1 MGGGKTSIERV
12 WWEALNGSGNT
23 SGWVVGLGGIGGDE
37 RNRQWKGAGGD
48 KWDRPG
54 ERKSRAH
61 MEQVVRGTLSDGG
74 RGIDKL
80 GSGVGLEWGWVPSE
94 VPVGSRFEVPRRAQK
109 AAGAAWFLSVRR
121 GRVAFPQVR
130 CSPLKDWRRFR
141 IDAE

>member
-1 MGGGKTSIERV
+1 MGWARGKKEPS
-12 WWEALNGSGNT
+12 AH
-23 SGWVVGLGGIGGDE
+23 
-37 RNRQWKGAGGD
+37 GAS
-48 KWDRPG
+48 G
-54 ERKSRAH
+54 ERDAFR
-61 MEQVVRGTLSDGG
+61 RGQ
-74 RGIDKL
+74 GIDKL

-130 CSPLKDWRRFR
+130 CSPLEDWRRFR

>member
-1 MGGGKTSIERV
+1 
-12 WWEALNGSGNT
+12 
-23 SGWVVGLGGIGGDE
+23 
-37 RNRQWKGAGGD
+37 
-48 KWDRPG
+48 
-54 ERKSRAH
+54 

-141 IDAE
+141 IDAMRMYCISGLVLQGRHQALLETHVPERARSAWLDQYPLVLC